1 MSAITKAMIEEG
13 KACVAA
19 HEMGYVAGAEDM
31 REACAKLFDEEAD
44 ELVAYLST
52 LPKESKIALQV
63 IADLRAYALRI
74 RAVEIES
81 EEAPGEAVS
90 P

>member
-1 MSAITKAMIEEG
+1 MNQQDEEPTYEAYNQG
-13 KACVAA
+13 AA
-19 HEMGYVAGAEDM
+19 DM
-31 REACAKLFDEEAD
+31 KEACAALFDQEAD

-74 RAVEIES
+74 RAVEIGES
-81 EEAPGEAVS
+81 EEAPALAEVET
-90 P
+90 

>member
-1 MSAITKAMIEEG
+1 MSQHDEEPTYEAYNQG
-13 KACVAA
+13 AA
-19 HEMGYVAGAEDM
+19 DM
-31 REACAKLFDEEAD
+31 RETIALLFDDEAN
-44 ELVAYLST
+44 ELVAYLAT

-81 EEAPGEAVS
+81 DEVEAAAEAAT
-90 P
+90 